1 MRMTGD
7 FFEKN
12 RILTG
17 TSSTNNFCSH
27 NNLNHLL
34 TQNNTFTISKKQN
47 GIISKQIHFSLRQIT
62 VLSIFR
68 MIFQRTAIKNMMW
81 ERENYEKNRT
91 D

>member
-1 MRMTGD
+1 VSGD
-7 FFEKN
+7 FCEQN
-12 RILTG
+12 RIFTG
-17 TSSTNNFCSH
+17 TPSSNHFCSH
-27 NNLNHLL
+27 NNLKHFL